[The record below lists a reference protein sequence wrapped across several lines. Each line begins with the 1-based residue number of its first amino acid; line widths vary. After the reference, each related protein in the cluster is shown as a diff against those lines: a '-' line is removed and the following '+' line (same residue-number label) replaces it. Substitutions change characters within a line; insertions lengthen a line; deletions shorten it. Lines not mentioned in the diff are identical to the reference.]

1 MSYRFRALE
10 ALENELRRA
19 VEEPSKRAHRRMS
32 WLPAP
37 LRAGWGLLIPIACI
51 LLAGGTLALAATGV
65 ILTGSAVPAAAPIGP
80 SEGIG
85 VPVSSRL
92 LPVRAQDPDG
102 GLPWGMR
109 IVETSRGLV
118 CAQVGRIDNGQLGEL
133 GIDGAFNN
141 DGLFHPFPS
150 GVVQSFP
157 GGSTEDGTQIEGGT
171 CTLAGSAVWGSAV
184 AAELWGVDR
193 NAAFAHGHFSPKS
206 PQARDISYG
215 LLGPRALRVSY
226 TEGSSQHN
234 EAVVPGVGAYLI
246 VQPAAPDSGHEGS
259 GEAPGTQIPG
269 DGPGTV
275 GAVTSITYAQNGTTC
290 ENGYDARN
298 GAKVP
303 VAHSCPPAGA
313 PVPPGQATQAGLSR
327 LHPSIHLEV
336 RAGRVTAAEISFA
349 APFPVRGAAQN
360 YAVWSNGCGS
370 RGEGAD
376 AAVFN
381 HNVVKGGMV
390 HLVVKEPFAARCSGS
405 ERSVEILFD
414 SSASDAKR
422 TPGRAPGQLVLATT
436 TIRLPRGD
444 AGAATLTPEQHR

>member
-1 MSYRFRALE
+1 MSYRFRGLE
-10 ALENELRRA
+10 TLESELRRV
-19 VEEPSKRAHRRMS
+19 VEEPSQRAHRRVR

-37 LRAGWGLLIPIACI
+37 RGAGWGLIFSIACI

-65 ILTGSAVPAAAPIGP
+65 ILTGSAVPPAAPVGP

-92 LPVRAQDPDG
+92 LPLRAQDPDG
-102 GLPWGMR
+102 GLPWGIR

-118 CAQVGRIDNGQLGEL
+118 CAQVGRTDNGQLGEL
-133 GIDGAFNN
+133 GIDGAFND
-141 DGLFHPFPS
+141 DGLFHPFPA

-157 GGSTEDGTQIEGGT
+157 GGSTEDGTEIEGGT
-171 CTLAGSAVWGSAV
+171 CTLAGSAMWGSAV

-215 LLGPRALRVSY
+215 LLGPHALRVSY
-226 TEGSSQHN
+226 VEGSSHHS

-246 VQPAAPDSGHEGS
+246 VQPAAPNSDHEGS

-275 GAVTSITYAQNGTTC
+275 GAVTTITYAQNGTNC

-298 GAKVP
+298 GAMVA

-313 PVPPGQATQAGLSR
+313 PVPAVQATQAGLSR
-327 LHPSIHLEV
+327 LHPSIHFEV

-349 APFPVRGAAQN
+349 APFPVRDAAQN
-360 YAVWSNGCGS
+360 YAAWSKGCGT

-376 AAVFN
+376 GAVFN
-381 HNVVKGGMV
+381 HDVVKGGMV
-390 HLVVKEPFAARCSGS
+390 RLVLKYPFAARCSGA

-414 SSASDAKR
+414 SSAADAKR
-422 TPGRAPGQLVLATT
+422 TRGRAPGQLVLATA

-444 AGAATLTPEQHR
+444 EGAATPH

>member
-1 MSYRFRALE
+1 MTYRFRALE
-10 ALENELRRA
+10 TLENELRRV

-37 LRAGWGLLIPIACI
+37 RRAGWGLLFPIACV

-65 ILTGSAVPAAAPIGP
+65 IFTGSAVPAAAPVAP

-133 GIDGAFNN
+133 GMDGAFNN
-141 DGLFHPFPS
+141 DGLFHPFPA
-150 GVVQSFP
+150 GVAQSFR
-157 GGSTEDGTQIEGGT
+157 GGSTEDGTEIEGGT
-171 CTLAGSAVWGSAV
+171 CTLAGSAAWGSAV

-215 LLGPRALRVSY
+215 MLGPHAVRVSY
-226 TEGSSQHN
+226 REGSSVHSQS
-234 EAVVPGVGAYLI
+234 VVPGVGAYLI
-246 VQPAAPDSGHEGS
+246 VQPASASSDHEGS

-269 DGPGTV
+269 EGPGAV
-275 GAVTSITYAQNGTTC
+275 GAVTTITYANNGTNC

-298 GAKVP
+298 GATVP
-303 VAHSCPPAGA
+303 VVHACPPAGA
-313 PVPPGQATQAGLSR
+313 PAPPVGATQASLPR
-327 LHPSIHLEV
+327 LHPVIHLTV

-360 YAVWSNGCGS
+360 YAAWSAGCGT

-381 HNVVKGGMV
+381 HDVVKGGMV
-390 HLVVKEPFAARCSGS
+390 HLVLKYPFAARCSGT

-414 SSASDAKR
+414 SSATDAKR
-422 TPGRAPGQLVLATT
+422 SPGRPPGQLVLATA

-444 AGAATLTPEQHR
+444 KGAATPH